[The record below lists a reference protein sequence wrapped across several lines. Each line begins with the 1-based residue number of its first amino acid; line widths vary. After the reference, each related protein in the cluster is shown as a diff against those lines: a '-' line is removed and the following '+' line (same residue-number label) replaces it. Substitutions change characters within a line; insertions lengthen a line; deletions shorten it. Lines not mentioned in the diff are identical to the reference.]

1 MKIWDDLVL
10 GHAVL
15 HQKFEVSSS
24 KNVRVMHKKPVF
36 QTYLRF

>member
-36 QTYLRF
+36 QPYLRF